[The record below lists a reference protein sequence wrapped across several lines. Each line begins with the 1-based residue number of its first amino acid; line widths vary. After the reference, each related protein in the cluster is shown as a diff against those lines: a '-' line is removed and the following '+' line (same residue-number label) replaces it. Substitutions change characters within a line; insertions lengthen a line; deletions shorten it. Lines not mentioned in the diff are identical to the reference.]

1 MKATLEDLKRELWLR
16 NRNNGSIVWT
26 TKDGRKIPINE
37 MSDEHLLNTINMI
50 MQIQERDQE
59 YDDWF
64 WKNLND

>member
-26 TKDGRKIPINE
+26 TKDRRKIPINE
-37 MSDEHLLNTINMI
+37 MSYEHLLNTINMI

>member
-1 MKATLEDLKRELWLR
+1 MKATPEDLKRELWLR
-16 NRNNGSIVWT
+16 NRNNSSIVWT
-26 TKDGRKIPINE
+26 TKDGRKIPINK

>member
-16 NRNNGSIVWT
+16 NRNNSSIVWT